1 MHIKRIEYTP
11 KIKYTISSILLYLV
25 SNKENQQKIKM
36 SCGLGLGYAGLNA
49 PLAGYGLDFGL
60 SGLNGYHG
68 LGLGSY
74 GSYGNA
80 LASHGLG
87 FGLGAYGSYGHLAH
101 AGLAAAPLNGYGLGG
116 CGSAGLF

>member
-1 MHIKRIEYTP
+1 
-11 KIKYTISSILLYLV
+11 
-25 SNKENQQKIKM
+25 M
-36 SCGLGLGYAGLNA
+36 SCGLGLGYAGLSA

-68 LGLGSY
+68 LGLSSY

-80 LASHGLG
+80 IASHGLG
-87 FGLGAYGSYGHLAH
+87 YGLGSYGTYGHLAH